1 MADKKRIIESAKTTI
16 KIESEALK
24 KLVDRID
31 DEFVKAIELIL
42 NCKGR
47 VVVTGVGKSGVIGRK
62 ITATFASTGT
72 PSFFIHAGEGG
83 HGDLGMIVRDDIVL
97 ALSYSGET
105 EEVSALLPAL
115 KRMGVKIITIT
126 GNRHSTL
133 AKYSD
138 VVLNI
143 KVAKEACP
151 MGLAPTT
158 STTAALAMGDAIAVA
173 LINEKKFSS
182 KDFALYH
189 PAGALGKMLLLTVA
203 DLMHTGADI
212 PIVRD
217 NMTVLDSLYEISSK
231 RLGVTAV
238 IDNKEKLIG
247 VFTDGDLRRLIEN
260 NPELLN
266 QPIKKFMTRNPKI
279 IKQDTLAAEAIYI
292 MNEKKIT
299 SLFIIDNK
307 RKPIGIIHMHDILK
321 AGIR

>member
-62 ITATFASTGT
+62 ITATLASTGT